1 MLLTKQQIIAQKLNI
16 QAQLKMLEE
25 QEANY
30 EKKAEGFKKL
40 EELQEKY
47 EENRTSMA
55 KKYFITDDELEQLD
69 APKPVF
75 VIPYKDSLGANKI
88 YEWFKGKIGK
98 APKEVDNI
106 KALGLEEVM
115 KFISEEGKE
124 YLETTEGTEAV
135 KKWLTPKVK
144 SV

>member
-1 MLLTKQQIIAQKLNI
+1 MLMTKSQITAQKLNI

-25 QEANY
+25 QEANF

-47 EENRTSMA
+47 EENRIAMA
-55 KKYFITDDELEQLD
+55 KKYFITDEELEQLD

-75 VIPYKDSLGANKI
+75 SIPYRDSLGANKV
-88 YEWFKGKIGK
+88 YDWFKGKIGK
-98 APKEVDNI
+98 APKEIDTI

-115 KFISEEGKE
+115 KYITAEGKE
-124 YLETTEGTEAV
+124 FLESDDGTEAV
-135 KKWLTPKVK
+135 KKWLTVKVK
-144 SV
+144 AA